1 MLILTKR
8 FKGRV
13 AIVTGASREQGI
25 GTAICRMLAANGA
38 DIFFTHWSRYD
49 ETVGCGAEYDWANK
63 LCTEL
68 TQFGVRSAQME
79 ADLTDPDLP
88 QLILEQVNN
97 KLGAPSIL
105 INNACYSVNSG
116 FRDLSSTILDKHY
129 YVNIRG
135 SSILSVEFAKQFEQN
150 LKGLVPGRIIYLVS
164 KGPDPDNLAYIA
176 TKGALI
182 ALTEPLSVA
191 LAPLGITVN
200 CVDPGPTDTGWMND
214 DIRSFLQPLFPMG
227 RIGLPKDAA
236 NIVSLLTSDEAQ
248 WITGQYIKSE
258 GGFTGR

>member
-8 FKGRV
+8 FKGRI
-13 AIVTGASREQGI
+13 AIVTGASREKGI
-25 GTAICRMLAANGA
+25 GTAVCRILAAEGA

-49 ETVGCGAEYDWANK
+49 EAVGCGAEYDWANT
-63 LCTEL
+63 LCEEL
-68 TQFGVRSAQME
+68 TQFGVRAAQME
-79 ADLTDPDLP
+79 ADLADPNLP
-88 QLILEQVNN
+88 SLILEQVNK

-116 FRDLSSTILDKHY
+116 FRDLSSSILDHHY
-129 YVNIRG
+129 FVNIRG

-150 LKGLVPGRIIYLVS
+150 LRGQIPGRIIYLVS
-164 KGPDPDNLAYIA
+164 KGPDPNNLAYIT

-214 DIRSFLQPLFPMG
+214 DIKTFLQPLFPMG

-236 NIVSLLTSDEAQ
+236 NVISLLSSDEAQ
-248 WITGQYIKSE
+248 WITGQFIKSE
-258 GGFTGR
+258 GGFIGR